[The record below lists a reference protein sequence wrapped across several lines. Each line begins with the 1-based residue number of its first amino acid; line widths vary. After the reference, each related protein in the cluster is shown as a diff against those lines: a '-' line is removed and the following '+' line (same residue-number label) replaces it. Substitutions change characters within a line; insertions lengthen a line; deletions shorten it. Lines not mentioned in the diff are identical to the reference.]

1 MLLWAAFSNQWELNH
16 PITFDGL
23 NKKIYVAPGVSTI
36 EVKKDLYSNWKEW
49 VRLYDN
55 AKFLPAFRTI
65 GGDPVGAG
73 QTAGDIYFLI
83 NGWQIIVQEPI
94 SVTGVLYHDDPIP
107 VYVITGGGSVTST
120 VSGLVQNLGFSGTIN
135 NVVEPSILPKD
146 VWDYLVSEANTPGS
160 VGERFK
166 SLLTVAKYLG
176 LK

>member
-1 MLLWAAFSNQWELNH
+1 MIWATFGAVWQLDEKVS
-16 PITFDGL
+16 FDGP
-23 NKKIYVAPGVSTI
+23 NKQIRVNSDATNI
-36 EVKKDLYSNWKEW
+36 DVKTDLYSAWKRW
-49 VRLYDN
+49 MQIDDH
-55 AKFLPAFRTI
+55 AKYPPAFRTI
-65 GGDPVGAG
+65 GGDPVGSG

-83 NGWQIIVQEPI
+83 NNWQIIVEQPI
-94 SVTGVLYHDDPIP
+94 QVTGVLYHDNPIP
-107 VYVITGGGSVTST
+107 VYIITGGGSVTST

-135 NVVEPSILPKD
+135 NVVEPNILPKD